1 MSRQITCV
9 VDRVY
14 DPTDFHVYL
23 HPTRLQTLEISE
35 GTYVRIKSAA
45 RKDVVACVRAAPITA
60 PISHIKMNR
69 GFCLNLNVF
78 LGQDVVVEPFSKCV
92 PADRIVVSPIEDTV
106 IGISGNFSDILTDVS
121 VDFRSLAVQPDFILP
136 IYTLNRVVEF
146 KIVSCSPSNSV
157 IVGKREVLVCLN
169 QKVQRKE
176 GVRFDSVCYDDLG
189 GIPSQLRNL
198 RFLIELPLLQS
209 NVLDTFGVPLS
220 RGVLITAPDGCGKS
234 FIGKAIE
241 NETCVHFARIRGCD
255 LLRMPAE
262 EASHILRK
270 LADRAITKAPSIVF
284 IDDLDSVLVD
294 QRMSHNERDVDK
306 RLGYAITAVIDKLLA
321 KKNVVVIATAKD
333 VTQVPANLRNVNRLA
348 HQIDIPRP
356 DYEKRVEIL
365 RVMTRSMV
373 ISDETIEA
381 FAQKKDVTSGAGLR
395 LMIDNEIMAKLRDA
409 LKDHLPSTEA
419 LTVDKIRSMELG
431 DSKSKR
437 TMEAEKQNSMF
448 SAPTSSFGPLGEATI
463 VDPFSAARAERQEEN
478 PFAART
484 TAENAEFP
492 RRVLDPFTDNP
503 NVRTMMPSMQGAAVQ
518 RPKKTNTIDPFAP
531 RAKK

>member
-1 MSRQITCV
+1 MSKQIICI

-23 HPTRLQTLEISE
+23 HPTRLQMLEISE
-35 GTYVRIKSAA
+35 GTYVRIRSAA
-45 RKDVVACVRAAPITA
+45 RKDVIACTRAASATA
-60 PISHIKMNR
+60 PISHIRMNR
-69 GFCLNLNVF
+69 GFCLNLNDF

-189 GIPSQLRNL
+189 GMASQLRNL
-198 RFLIELPLLQS
+198 RFLIELPLLRS
-209 NVLDTFGVPLS
+209 DLLETFGVPLS
-220 RGVLITAPDGCGKS
+220 RGVLITAPSGCGKS

-241 NETCVHFARIRGCD
+241 NETSVHFARVRGCD
-255 LLRMPAE
+255 LMRMPAE

-270 LADRAITKAPSIVF
+270 VADRAITKAPSIVF
-284 IDDLDSVLVD
+284 LDDLDSILVD
-294 QRMSHNERDVDK
+294 QRMSLKEGDVDR
-306 RLGYAITAVIDKLLA
+306 RLIYSVTALIDKLLSR
-321 KKNVVVIATAKD
+321 KNVVVIATATD
-333 VTQVPANLRNVNRLA
+333 VAGVPANLRNVNRLA
-348 HQIDIPRP
+348 HQLDIQRP
-356 DYEKRVEIL
+356 DHEKRVDIL
-365 RVMTRSMV
+365 KVMTRSMV
-373 ISDETIEA
+373 ISDETIEE
-381 FAQKKDVTSGAGLR
+381 FAKKSEATSGAGLR
-395 LMIDNEIMAKLRDA
+395 LLVDNEVMSKLNEA

-437 TMEAEKQNSMF
+437 LVESDKQNSMF
-448 SAPTSSFGPLGEATI
+448 SGPPSRFGGDDGKL
-463 VDPFSAARAERQEEN
+463 VDPFCPPSRETREEN
-478 PFAART
+478 PRANHNSISSWWNPAAYQKNKHYRSICS
-484 TAENAEFP
+484 ACQEVNLGSCF
-492 RRVLDPFTDNP
+492 VH
-503 NVRTMMPSMQGAAVQ
+503 
-518 RPKKTNTIDPFAP
+518 
-531 RAKK
+531 